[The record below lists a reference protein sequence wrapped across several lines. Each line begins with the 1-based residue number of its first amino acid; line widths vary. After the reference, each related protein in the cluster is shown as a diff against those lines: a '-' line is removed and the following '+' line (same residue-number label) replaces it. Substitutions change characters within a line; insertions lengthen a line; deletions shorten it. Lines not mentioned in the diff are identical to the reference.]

1 MKLLVIRAMRLAGI
15 RSGNMHLNVSL
26 NGIKVGVLS
35 KDKNGG
41 LHFSY
46 TDEWMERGG
55 ARPISLS
62 LPITKQEYSGD
73 VVYNFFDNLLPDNQ
87 DIRNKI
93 QARFNVETGHSFDLL
108 AAIGNDCVGA
118 IQLSTDEPEQVTQ
131 LSFTTL
137 SEQEVEK
144 LLQGYKH
151 TPLGMEVDDEDFR
164 ISIAGAQEKT
174 ALLNI
179 DGLWSKP
186 IGTTPTSHIL
196 KLPMGVLPQVGIDLT
211 DSCENEFIC
220 LELARAFGF
229 EVANSQVLHFGEQ
242 KVLSVERFDR
252 KYAADDSWLMRLP
265 QEDFCQAKGISSAKK
280 YQSDGGPSIGDCLQ
294 LLSASSNNQDRETFF
309 KTQILFW
316 LLAAIDGHGKNFSVF
331 LEPDNKYRMTPL
343 YDILSAY
350 PVMSKKVLQPQKI
363 KMAMS
368 LKGANTHYKWSRIQ
382 PRHFVSTAEYFKYPV
397 EKAAQHYEYFID
409 NAERAIAE
417 VEAKIPAN
425 FPEYVAASIF
435 AGLRKQSAKKLK

>member
-1 MKLLVIRAMRLAGI
+1 MQ
-15 RSGNMHLNVSL
+15 LNVSL

-46 TDEWMERGG
+46 TDAWMERSGT
-55 ARPISLS
+55 RPISLS
-62 LPITKQEYSGD
+62 LPVTKKNYSGD
-73 VVYNFFDNLLPDNQ
+73 LVYNFFDNLLPDNQ

-93 QARFNVETGHSFDLL
+93 QTRFNVQTGHSFDLL

-118 IQLSTDEPEQVTQ
+118 IQLSTEEPESVQHLKCNSLTDK
-131 LSFTTL
+131 
-137 SEQEVEK
+137 EIEK
-144 LLQGYKH
+144 LLQGYEH
-151 TPLGMEVDDEDFR
+151 APLGMDIDDEDFR
-164 ISIAGAQEKT
+164 ISIAGTQEKT

-179 DGLWSKP
+179 EGQWTKP
-186 IGTTPTSHIL
+186 VGNTPTSHIL

-229 EVANSQVLHFGEQ
+229 DVANTEVIKFGQQ

-252 KYAADDSWLMRLP
+252 KYAADKSWLMRLP
-265 QEDFCQAKGISSAKK
+265 QEDFCQAMGISSAKK
-280 YQSDGGPSIGDCLQ
+280 YQADGGPGISDCLQ
-294 LLSASSNNQDRETFF
+294 LLGASSNAQDRETFF

-331 LEPDNKYRMTPL
+331 LEADNKYRMTPL

-350 PVMSKKVLQPQKI
+350 PPMSGKNGSKKALQAQKI

-368 LKGANTHYKWSRIQ
+368 LKGKNTHYKWSQIQ
-382 PRHFVSTAEYFKYPV
+382 PRHFVSTAGHFKYPT
-397 EKAAQHYEYFID
+397 EKVVKHYEHFID
-409 NAERAIAE
+409 NVENAIAQ
-417 VEAKIPAN
+417 VEAKIPAT
-425 FPEYVAASIF
+425 FPEYVAEAIF
-435 AGLRKQSAKKLK
+435 AGIRKQSSKTLR

>member
-1 MKLLVIRAMRLAGI
+1 ME
-15 RSGNMHLNVSL
+15 LNLSL
-26 NGIKVGVLS
+26 NGIQVGTLV

-46 TDEWMERGG
+46 DESWMNRPG

-62 LPITKQEYSGD
+62 LPITKQKYSGD
-73 VVYNFFDNLLPDNQ
+73 VVYNFFDNLLPDNPE
-87 DIRNKI
+87 IRNKI
-93 QARFNVETGHSFDLL
+93 QARFGVSTGHSFDLL

-118 IQLSTDEPEQVTQ
+118 IQLSTEKPISAKQTNYKV
-131 LSFTTL
+131 L
-137 SEQEVEK
+137 SEQEIEK
-144 LLQGYKH
+144 LLQGYKN

-174 ALLNI
+174 ALLHI
-179 DGLWSKP
+179 DNQWVKP
-186 IGTTPTSHIL
+186 IGSTPTSHIM
-196 KLPMGVLPQVGIDLT
+196 KLPMGELPHVGIDLT

-229 EVANSQVLHFGEQ
+229 EVANSQVLYFGEQ

-252 KYAADDSWLMRLP
+252 KYSADGSWLMRLP
-265 QEDFCQAKGISSAKK
+265 QEDFCQAMGISSAQK
-280 YQSDGGPSIGDCLQ
+280 YQSEGGPSIADCLQ
-294 LLSASSNNQDRETFF
+294 LLSASSDSKDREVFF
-309 KTQILFW
+309 KTQIFFW

-350 PVMSKKVLQPQKI
+350 PVMSKKGLQPQKI

-368 LKGANTHYKWSRIQ
+368 LKGKNTQYKWSRIQ
-382 PRHFVSTAEYFKYPV
+382 PRHFVSTAEQCKYPA
-397 EKAAQHYEYFID
+397 EKAAQHYEFFVD
-409 NAERAIAE
+409 NVENAIAQ
-417 VEAKIPAN
+417 VEGKISAN
-425 FPEYVAASIF
+425 FPEYVAEAIF
-435 AGLRKQSAKKLK
+435 SGLRKQATKTLS